1 MGKYMFT
8 AKYSAG
14 SWARLV
20 KGSDDRVAAIRS
32 LMESL
37 GGSLDNIYWAA
48 QTSTAHALA
57 DLPDELAAKAVVT
70 ATYETGAF
78 TSVEAEELLTQEQLR
93 DTLVRTRSAQ
103 GFYEAPG
110 KSAIDSSYR

>member
-1 MGKYMFT
+1 
-8 AKYSAG
+8 
-14 SWARLV
+14 
-20 KGSDDRVAAIRS
+20 
-32 LMESL
+32 MESL
-37 GGSLDNIYWAA
+37 GGSLNNIYWAA

-57 DLPDELAAKAVVT
+57 DLPDELAAKAVT

-93 DTLVRTRSAQ
+93 DTLVLTRSAQ